1 MEQILRRKEMAEI
14 ILLPVRHHSPACAWH
29 IVRMIE
35 KLKPDAVLIEG
46 PENAGSL
53 ISAMIHEET
62 KAPFA
67 VYYSYQD
74 QAGEIGGGEEYY
86 KCYYPFLDY
95 SPELAAL
102 RTCRDLGIPG
112 NFMDLPYREI
122 LAACE
127 KSRSE
132 GLTGDR
138 LLSDGRFFQ
147 KLYQKTGLRSFD
159 EFWEKYFEIQGLCM
173 ESETWFEMLLGY
185 CRMIREDTPSEQ
197 ICSEGCEAREQ
208 FMAGRL
214 KKKAAEVGE
223 EGLVLGITGGF
234 HTPALAEYLR
244 EQTKLKEW
252 KEQAKKGEE
261 GIFLMPYSMEETDA
275 WGGYASGMPFPGFY
289 QRIWEKLE
297 ENKEKEQP
305 QKGVYEGAVLDF
317 LIETGRDGRKK
328 DGVPTTYDEICALD
342 QARGLASLRDKREP
356 GAWELKDAVL
366 SSFIKGEC
374 SLSSDKPLRIL
385 KKHMT
390 GTRLGKLCK
399 QAEVPPLI
407 QDFER
412 QCARF
417 GIRSR
422 SAMEIKRVLT
432 PFSNEK
438 HREES
443 KFLNRMVFLQTEFA
457 RKTKGPDLR
466 LGRDRNMMRETWIC
480 RFRPSVAAAL
490 MDVSVRGAVIEE
502 AVTSLVREELK
513 TESDAGK
520 AALLLTS
527 VFEMG
532 LDQEMEPVYEAVSRI
547 ILEDT
552 RFFAVAEALSRLR
565 MLKELQGLYRV
576 NLPFEWLIAGCYE
589 KLVILLPSMA
599 RIKDEDLESAMKAMK
614 LLYQTGG
621 QTGCSREAY
630 FEALE
635 RMREDGKLHPGLE
648 GCIHGILFGCGREEA
663 YEAEAAGR
671 GYITGTREQLLKTAV
686 FLRGLFFTARDLV
699 FMGQGMIPML
709 DAFFSQ
715 VEDGEFLELLP
726 QLRLAFGAFTP
737 GELKRVGNLAAGLHR
752 EKSLEKETSPVFPGV
767 FAYGKELENFVKLS
781 MEGEPDER

>member
-1 MEQILRRKEMAEI
+1 MEQILRCKEMAEI
-14 ILLPVRHHSPACAWH
+14 ILLPIRHHSPACAWH
-29 IVRMIE
+29 IVNTIE

-53 ISAMIHEET
+53 IPAMVHEET

-74 QAGEIGGGEEYY
+74 QVGEIGGGEGYY

-102 RTCRDLGIPG
+102 RTCRDLGIESS
-112 NFMDLPYREI
+112 FMDLPYREI

-132 GLTGDR
+132 GIGGDW
-138 LLSDGRFFQ
+138 LLSDGRFWQ
-147 KLYQKTGLRSFD
+147 RLCQRTGLRSFE
-159 EFWEKYFEIQGLCM
+159 EFWEKYFEIQGLCI
-173 ESETWFEMLLGY
+173 EAEKWFEMLLEY
-185 CRMIREDTPSEQ
+185 CRIIREDTPPKQ
-197 ICSEGCEAREQ
+197 LRAEGCEAREQ
-208 FMAGRL
+208 FMAERL
-214 KKKAAEVGE
+214 RQKAGEVGE
-223 EGLVLGITGGF
+223 KGLVIGITGGF
-234 HTPALAEYLR
+234 HTPGLAAYLR
-244 EQTKLKEW
+244 EQTGRKEW
-252 KEQAKKGEE
+252 KEYAKKGEE
-261 GIFLMPYSMEETDA
+261 GIYLMPYSMEETDA

-289 QRIWEKLE
+289 QKVWEKLE
-297 ENKEKEQP
+297 ENKGKEQP
-305 QKGVYEGAVLDF
+305 QQGAYEGTVLDF
-317 LIETGRDGRKK
+317 LIETGREGRKK

-385 KKHMT
+385 KRHMT
-390 GTRLGKLCK
+390 GSRLGKLCR

-407 QDFER
+407 QDFEK

-432 PFSNEK
+432 PFSSEK

-443 KFLNRMVFLQTEFA
+443 KFLNRMVFLHTEFA
-457 RKTKGPDLR
+457 KKTRGPDLR

-480 RFRPSVAAAL
+480 RWKPSVGAAL
-490 MDVSVRGAVIEE
+490 MDVSVRGAAIEE
-502 AVTSLVREELK
+502 AVISLVREELK
-513 TESDAGK
+513 TENDAGK

-552 RFFAVAEALSRLR
+552 RFFTVAEALSRLR
-565 MLKELQGLYRV
+565 MLKELQGLYRAS
-576 NLPFEWLIAGCYE
+576 LPFEMLIAGCYE

-599 RIKDEDLESAMKAMK
+599 QIKDEDLERTMKAMK

-635 RMREDGKLHPGLE
+635 RMQKDGTLHPGLD

-663 YEAEAAGR
+663 GEAEAAGR
-671 GYITGTREQLLKTAV
+671 GYLTGTRDQLLKTAV

-699 FMGQGMIPML
+699 FMGQGIIPML
-709 DAFFSQ
+709 DVFFAQ
-715 VEDGEFLELLP
+715 VEDEEFLELLP
-726 QLRLAFGAFTP
+726 QLRLAFSAFTP
-737 GELKRVGNLAAGLHR
+737 GELKRIGTLAAGLHR
-752 EKSLEKETSPVFPGV
+752 EKGLEKETPPVLPGV
-767 FAYGKELENFVKLS
+767 FAYGRELENFVKLS
-781 MEGEPDER
+781 MEEKPDER